1 VDTCSL
7 AGETDVLTRESS
19 CDEVDRFKVVRSN
32 VSDVRIPCHLR
43 PVFGEDAPAIV
54 VNLHLPPHL
63 HPGPFQ
69 AEVDATDAGEEAT
82 HRKHIPTSRISAV
95 RMAHH
100 TLAPCAPV
108 VPGRWYGGDPA
119 GRRR

>member
-1 VDTCSL
+1 MPL
-7 AGETDVLTRESS
+7 KNAGGEVL
-19 CDEVDRFKVVRSN
+19 
-32 VSDVRIPCHLR
+32 
-43 PVFGEDAPAIV
+43 
-54 VNLHLPPHL
+54 NLHLPPYL

-82 HRKHIPTSRISAV
+82 NRKHIPTSRISAV

-108 VPGRWYGGDPA
+108 VPG
-119 GRRR
+119 